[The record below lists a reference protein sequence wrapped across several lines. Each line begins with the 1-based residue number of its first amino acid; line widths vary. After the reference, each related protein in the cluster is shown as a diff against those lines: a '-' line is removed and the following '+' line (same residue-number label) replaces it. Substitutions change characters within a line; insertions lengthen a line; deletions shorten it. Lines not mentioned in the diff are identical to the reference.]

1 MHKYLI
7 LWFNSFITLLM
18 GAIILNDKI
27 AITPEY
33 IKWICVIGCFIFGL
47 IGFYYV
53 VKNYYTE
60 QKQLKL
66 IGKGK

>member
-1 MHKYLI
+1 
-7 LWFNSFITLLM
+7 M